1 MDRGGLCDRMRD
13 NLARLSAA
21 ATQSTED
28 REILSQIHRDLD
40 ETEVQLSWLRRGQRS
55 LDERLEKIEQ
65 SLLFR
70 IVRWPGARY
79 AHTRNLMDRWFL
91 RPDSRYEEW
100 LALRAAIAVTRPGRV
115 SQACCGFRS
124 QAADQCRAGRA

>member
-1 MDRGGLCDRMRD
+1 MRN

-21 ATQSTED
+21 ATQSTDD

-79 AHTRNLMDRWFL
+79 AHIRNLMDRWFL

-100 LALRAAIAVTRPGRV
+100 VAYERRSLLPGREE
-115 SQACCGFRS
+115 CLIC
-124 QAADQCRAGRA
+124 ADGTIVPPTLAYLAELQIA